1 MDKVIFEDNEITT
14 TQAPDPMIMRAVSR
28 IGQVLREKWRLDVLL
43 GVGGMAAV
51 YAVTHRNGSR
61 AAVKLLHPELSTDRQ
76 VRARFLREGYV
87 ANAVGHEGAVKVIDD
102 DVDEDGSA
110 FLVMELL
117 DGETLEHRRLR
128 CGGRLREDEVLWV
141 ADQVLDVLAAAHA
154 KGIVHRDIKPDN
166 IFITRTGQVKLLD
179 FGIARLREVTS
190 KSTAT
195 KSGATMGTPAF
206 MPPEQARGLWDE
218 VDGRSDLWALGATM
232 WNLLTGQ
239 IVHEGRT
246 ANEQLL
252 YAMTKEPPLLEKL
265 LPKASPTVCHL
276 VNRSLTFARE
286 RRWRDAKR
294 MQDALRSAYSDCY
307 GKPIT
312 TSPRITIPDSVP
324 NRTLANT
331 AVPHPA
337 TPQLPTTASPVA
349 ATRNATTV
357 PGSKSR
363 ARLMAVVGGGVAAL
377 AMTVTLVVW
386 LISSLAGDAEPT
398 AASGGPSERVTVQDV
413 PARPTSMPSHAAPS
427 GASSSSIPPVPPTVS
442 VSELPI
448 AGPPPSAVPRPRPTA
463 TATATASAPSAT
475 APARVLPS
483 SVPSNPYI
491 SCSPPFTID
500 RVTGKKH
507 FKVECL

>member
-1 MDKVIFEDNEITT
+1 MKDLLGDDDVTTTT
-14 TQAPDPMIMRAVSR
+14 TQLTDPVVMRAMTR

-61 AAVKLLHPELSTDRQ
+61 AAIKLLHPELSTDHQ
-76 VRARFLREGYV
+76 VRTRFLREGYV
-87 ANAVGHEGAVKVIDD
+87 ANAVGHDGAVKVIDD
-102 DVDEDGSA
+102 DVAEDGSA

-117 DGETLEHRRLR
+117 DGETLEDRRLR
-128 CGGRLREDEVLWV
+128 CGGRLQEDDVLWV

-154 KGIVHRDIKPDN
+154 KGIIHRDIKPDN
-166 IFITRTGQVKLLD
+166 IFITRSGQVKVLD

-218 VDGRSDLWALGATM
+218 VDGRSDLWAVGATM

-239 IVHEGRT
+239 VVHEGRT

-252 YAMTKEPPLLEKL
+252 FAMTKEPPLLETVL
-265 LPKASPTVCHL
+265 ANASLGVCHL
-276 VNRSLTFARE
+276 INRSLTFAKE
-286 RRWRDAKR
+286 RRWRDAAR
-294 MQDALRSAYSDCY
+294 MQDALRNAYNDCF
-307 GKPIT
+307 GQPIT

-331 AVPHPA
+331 VAPHPI
-337 TPQLPTTASPVA
+337 TPRLPTTARPVA

-357 PGSKSR
+357 PGAKSR
-363 ARLMAVVGGGVAAL
+363 RKLAVVIGSGLAAI
-377 AMTVTLVVW
+377 AVTVTAVV
-386 LISSLAGDAEPT
+386 LLLSGTPGDAAP
-398 AASGGPSERVTVQDV
+398 AAGSSERVTVQEV
-413 PARPTSMPSHAAPS
+413 QPSARPAPTTSHDPS
-427 GASSSSIPPVPPTVS
+427 GAPSSSTPPTVS
-442 VSELPI
+442 ANDLPV
-448 AGPPPSAVPRPRPTA
+448 APPARPRSTVSPTR
-463 TATATASAPSAT
+463 SAPAAT
-475 APARVLPS
+475 TPRVQPS
-483 SVPSNPYI
+483 VV
-491 SCSPPFTID
+491 SCNPPFTID